1 MNYYEILQISSNADE
16 EVIKAAYKAMSKKY
30 HPDVYK
36 DGGEMMLKLNEAY
49 AVLNNPKLRSEYDAM
64 LNADN
69 CVKNKKSENKI
80 ELGLFGKIIAFLIA
94 IIELIV
100 SGVIWV
106 IEFAWGII
114 LIIII
119 IGLFT
124 GHTQQIMSNL
134 IKFIF

>member
-69 CVKNKKSENKI
+69 CVENKKSENKI

-114 LIIII
+114 LIVII